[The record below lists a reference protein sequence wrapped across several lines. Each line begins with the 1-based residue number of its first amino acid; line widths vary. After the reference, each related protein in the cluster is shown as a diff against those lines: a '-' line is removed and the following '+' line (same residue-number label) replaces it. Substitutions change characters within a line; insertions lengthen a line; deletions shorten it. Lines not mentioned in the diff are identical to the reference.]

1 MKKPR
6 PNLYYL
12 SAKALKL
19 ELTTAT
25 FLRTEE
31 KAIFEILIDGALN
44 VNQIKNKL
52 EDNGFNKDY
61 SFIKNILIQLN
72 EEGWV
77 KIR

>member
-1 MKKPR
+1 MIK

-12 SAKALKL
+12 SPKALKL
-19 ELTTAT
+19 DLNSAS

-44 VNQIKNKL
+44 TNQIKNKL
-52 EDNGFNKDY
+52 EANGFNKDY
-61 SFIKNILIQLN
+61 SFVKNVLISLN